1 MTDWCPD
8 LSHSAAPRYL
18 ALADSIEEDI
28 ASGVLKTG
36 DRLPAQRRLAVQLGL
51 DFTTVARGYNEARR
65 RGVISSLVG
74 SGTFVSGG
82 TNTLPIGMLPQNP
95 TRLAPPD
102 FSMNLPPEPGA
113 AGLQAKMQESL
124 AALSA
129 DLPALMRY
137 QTVESSE
144 QDVKAASLWLHQAGV
159 SPDPD
164 RLLIAPGA
172 QAALAAILTI
182 LTSPS
187 DHIACESI
195 TYPGVRSLA
204 AQMGLRLT
212 GLDMD
217 NDGILPDAFEKA
229 CKTGDLKA
237 LYLNPTIQNPT
248 TYTIPEE
255 RRRAIANIAALYGV
269 PILEDDPYSP
279 LLPSAPSP
287 LAALSPQNTW
297 YIGSLS
303 KTLGAGL
310 RLAYVQA
317 PVKKAGWQV
326 SRALRTGQV
335 MPTPLTVALATRW
348 IIDGT
353 AAEICAAVASES
365 AERQKLAA
373 HHFQALPHSADPNGF
388 HIWLTLKNGWTRSS
402 FASQLRSLEI
412 GVTESDAFT
421 VTGSSPEAVR
431 LCLGGPIQ
439 RTTLNTALE
448 TIASLLDS
456 SPEQASAY
464 F

>member
-8 LSHSAAPRYL
+8 LSRSAAPRYL

-74 SGTFVSGG
+74 SGTFVSGDK
-82 TNTLPIGMLPQNP
+82 NTLPIGVLPQNP
-95 TRLAPPD
+95 TRLAAPD
-102 FSMNLPPEPGA
+102 FSMNLPPEPGTPE
-113 AGLQAKMQESL
+113 LQAKMQKSL
-124 AALSA
+124 CVLSA

-172 QAALAAILTI
+172 QAALAAILTT
-182 LTSPS
+182 LTSPG

-195 TYPGVRSLA
+195 TYPGIRSLA
-204 AQMGLRLT
+204 VQMGLHLT

-217 NDGILPDAFEKA
+217 DDGIVPDALGKT
-229 CKTGDLKA
+229 CKTGELKA

-248 TYTIPEE
+248 TYTMPEE
-255 RRRAIANIAALYGV
+255 RRRAIANIAARYGV

-287 LAALSPQNTW
+287 LAALSPRNTW

-310 RLAYVQA
+310 RLAYLQA
-317 PVKKAGWQV
+317 PDKKSGWQV

-335 MPTPLTVALATRW
+335 MPAPLTVALATRW

-353 AAEICAAVASES
+353 ATEICAAVASES

-373 HHFQALPHSADPNGF
+373 HHFQALPHGADPNGF

-402 FASQLRSLEI
+402 FTSQLRGLEI

-421 VTGSSPEAVR
+421 VAGPSAEAVR
-431 LCLGGPIQ
+431 LCLGGPVG
-439 RTTLNTALE
+439 RTNLNTALE

>member
-8 LSHSAAPRYL
+8 LSRSAAPRYL

-74 SGTFVSGG
+74 SGTFVSGDK
-82 TNTLPIGMLPQNP
+82 NTVPIGALSQNP
-95 TRLAPPD
+95 MRMAAPD
-102 FSMNLPPEPGA
+102 FSMNLPPEPSA
-113 AGLQAKMQESL
+113 PELQAKMQKSL
-124 AALSA
+124 RALSA

-137 QTVESSE
+137 QTFESSE
-144 QDVKAASLWLHQAGV
+144 QDVKAAGLWLHQTGLA
-159 SPDPD
+159 PDTD
-164 RLLIAPGA
+164 RILIAPGA
-172 QAALAAILTI
+172 QAALTAILTI
-182 LTSPS
+182 LTRPG
-187 DHIACESI
+187 DHIACENI
-195 TYPGVRSLA
+195 TYPGIRSLA
-204 AQMGLRLT
+204 AQMGLQLT

-217 NDGILPDAFEKA
+217 DDGIVPDALEKA
-229 CKTGDLKA
+229 CKTIDLKA

-248 TYTIPEE
+248 TYTMPEE
-255 RRRAIANIAALYGV
+255 RRRAIANIAARYGL

-279 LLPSAPSP
+279 LLPTAPPP
-287 LAALSPQNTW
+287 LAALCPRNTW

-303 KTLGAGL
+303 KTIGAGL
-310 RLAYVQA
+310 RVAYVQA
-317 PVKKAGWQV
+317 PSKKAGWQV

-335 MPTPLTVALATRW
+335 MPAPLTVALATQW
-348 IIDGT
+348 ILEGI
-353 AAEICAAVASES
+353 AAEICAAVGKES
-365 AERQKLAA
+365 AERQTLAA
-373 HHFQALPHSADPNGF
+373 HHLQDLAHRTDPHGF
-388 HIWLTLKNGWTRSS
+388 HVWLTLDNGWTRSS
-402 FASQLRSLEI
+402 FASQLRGLEI

-421 VTGSSPEAVR
+421 AAGSSAEAVR
-431 LCLGGPIQ
+431 LCLGGPVP

>member
-8 LSHSAAPRYL
+8 LSRSAAPRYL

-51 DFTTVARGYNEARR
+51 DFTTIARGYNEARR
-65 RGVISSLVG
+65 RGVISSLAG
-74 SGTFVSGG
+74 SGTFVSGDK
-82 TNTLPIGMLPQNP
+82 NTLPIGVLPQNP
-95 TRLAPPD
+95 TRVAAPD
-102 FSMNLPPEPGA
+102 FSMNLPPEPSA
-113 AGLQAKMQESL
+113 PELQAKMQKSL
-124 AALSA
+124 SVLSA
-129 DLPALMRY
+129 DLLGLMRY
-137 QTVESSE
+137 QTFESSE
-144 QDVKAASLWLHQAGV
+144 QDVKAASLWLHQAGLA
-159 SPDPD
+159 PDTD
-164 RLLIAPGA
+164 CILIAPGA
-172 QAALAAILTI
+172 QAALAAILTT
-182 LTSPS
+182 LTGPG
-187 DHIACESI
+187 DHIACETI
-195 TYPGVRSLA
+195 TYPGIRSLA
-204 AQMGLRLT
+204 AQMGLHLT

-217 NDGILPDAFEKA
+217 DDGIVPDALEKT

-248 TYTIPEE
+248 TYTMPED
-255 RRRAIANIAALYGV
+255 RRRAIASIAARYAV

-279 LLPSAPSP
+279 LLSSAAPP
-287 LAALSPQNTW
+287 LAALAPRNTW

-317 PVKKAGWQV
+317 PTKKAGWQV
-326 SRALRTGQV
+326 SRALRTSQV
-335 MPTPLTVALATRW
+335 MPAPLTVALATQW
-348 IIDGT
+348 ILEGT
-353 AAEICAAVASES
+353 AAKICAAVVREC

-373 HHFQALPHSADPNGF
+373 HYFQDLTHRTDPNGF
-388 HIWLTLKNGWTRSS
+388 HLWLSLTNGWTRSS
-402 FASQLRSLEI
+402 FASQLRGFEI

-431 LCLGGPIQ
+431 LCLGGPVP
-439 RTTLNTALE
+439 RTNLNTALE